1 MNLLQRL
8 RRRRSLDSL
17 APSWTTGPNTYF
29 GMSRPVNGLEKPT
42 PAEFL
47 AVAQRVLK
55 RNGAVAS
62 LMFIRQAV
70 FSEARLCFRQLHD
83 AGPGELMAGG
93 ELSILERP
101 WPGATMQ
108 DLMSRMIQDSDL
120 AGNSFFARRPNGTL
134 KRLRPDWVTIVTGS
148 ESEPDLYG
156 DAIDGE
162 LLGYIYSPRA
172 PGSEDGKV
180 LLPDEVCHFAP
191 IPDPEFQFR
200 GMSWITPLLG
210 EVEADSAATEHKRSF
225 FINGATP
232 RTVVSLDA
240 SVSPDLFD
248 RFIEKF
254 EAAHSGA
261 GSAYKTMYLGGGA
274 DAKSLS
280 MSLKDLDYKAVQAI
294 GESRLA
300 AAAGVPPVIV
310 GFSEGLAGSSL
321 NAGNYA
327 SSRRRFADITMR
339 PLWRRAAGV
348 LAHLVDVPDGAELW
362 WNDRDVA
369 FLREDLADIA
379 TIQGTKASTIRKL
392 TDAGFTAASVV
403 AAVEA
408 DDLSLLE
415 HSGLFSVQLLPPDKV
430 RPDAATAGPATPATP
445 PADTEPD
452 PGDDSEQGDDEQPEE
467 GQA

>member
-1 MNLLQRL
+1 MNLLTRM
-8 RRRRSLDSL
+8 RRRRSLDSPL
-17 APSWTTGPNTYF
+17 ALPDSFGYF
-29 GMSRPVNGLEKPT
+29 GMSRPVNGLEKPA

-47 AVAQRVLK
+47 AIAQRVLK
-55 RNGAVAS
+55 RNGAVAA

-70 FSEARLCFRQLHD
+70 FSEARLCFRQLHA
-83 AGPGELMAGG
+83 AGPGELSADGD
-93 ELSILERP
+93 LSILERP

-108 DLMSRMIQDSDL
+108 DLLSRMIQDADL
-120 AGNSFFARRPNGTL
+120 AGTSFVARRPNGTL

-148 ESEPDLYG
+148 EEEPDLYG
-156 DAIDGE
+156 DALDGE

-172 PGSEDGKV
+172 PGSEQGEV
-180 LLPDEVCHFAP
+180 LLPGEVACFAP

-200 GMSWITPLLG
+200 GLSWITPLLG
-210 EVEADSAATEHKRSF
+210 EVEADSAATEHKRNF
-225 FINGATP
+225 FHNGATP
-232 RTVVSLDA
+232 RVVVSLDA
-240 SVSPDLFD
+240 TVKPDMFD
-248 RFIEKF
+248 RFIAKF
-254 EAAHSGA
+254 EAAHGGT
-261 GSAYKTMYLGGGA
+261 GSAYRTMYLGGGA
-274 DAKSLS
+274 DAKMLS
-280 MSLKDLDYKAVQAI
+280 HSLKDLDYKAVQAI

-327 SSRRRFADITMR
+327 SSRRRFADVTMR
-339 PLWRRAAGV
+339 PLWRRAAGA
-348 LAHLVDVPDGAELW
+348 LSHLVDVPDGAELW

-379 TIQGTKASTIRKL
+379 NIQAKKASTIRQL

-415 HSGLFSVQLLPPDKV
+415 HSGLFSVQLLPPDKM
-430 RPDAATAGPATPATP
+430 RPDAAPAAAVDS
-445 PADTEPD
+445 PADDEPE
-452 PGDDSEQGDDEQPEE
+452 PDDSEQGDDEQPEE
-467 GQA
+467 GTE

>member
-1 MNLLQRL
+1 MNLLQRM
-8 RRRRSLDSL
+8 RRQRSLPDVLGLPASF
-17 APSWTTGPNTYF
+17 GYF
-29 GMSRPVNGLEKPT
+29 GMSRPVNGLEKPV

-47 AVAQRVLK
+47 AIAQNVLK
-55 RNGAVAS
+55 RNGAIAA

-83 AGPGELMAGG
+83 AGPGELSAAGD
-93 ELSILERP
+93 LSILERP

-108 DLMSRMIQDSDL
+108 DLLSRMIQDADL
-120 AGNSFFARRPNGTL
+120 AGNSFYARRPNGTL

-148 ESEPDLYG
+148 EEEPDLYG
-156 DAIDGE
+156 DALDGE
-162 LLGYIYSPRA
+162 LLGIIYSPRA
-172 PGSEDGKV
+172 PGSEDGEV
-180 LLPDEVCHFAP
+180 LLPGEFCHFAP

-210 EVEADSAATEHKRSF
+210 EIEADTAATQHKRSF
-225 FINGATP
+225 FRNGATP
-232 RTVVSLDA
+232 RVVVSLDA
-240 SVSPDLFD
+240 SVDPDMFD
-248 RFIEKF
+248 RFIAKM

-261 GSAYKTMYLGGGA
+261 ANAYRTMYLGGGA
-274 DAKSLS
+274 DAKMMSHS
-280 MSLKDLDYKAVQAI
+280 MKDLDYKAVQAI

-339 PLWRRAAGV
+339 PLWRRAAGA
-348 LAHLVDVPDGAELW
+348 LAHLVDVPEGAELW

-369 FLREDLADIA
+369 FLREDLGDIA
-379 TIQGTKASTIRKL
+379 EIQAKKASTIRQFM
-392 TDAGFTAASVV
+392 DAGFLADSVI

-408 DDLSLLE
+408 DDMGLLK
-415 HSGLFSVQLLPPDKV
+415 HSGLFSVQLMPPN
-430 RPDAATAGPATPATP
+430 PDQSQSNAAPA
-445 PADTEPD
+445 ADEEPD
-452 PGDDSEQGDDEQPEE
+452 RGGQGDEKPEE
-467 GQA
+467 GQE

>member
-1 MNLLQRL
+1 MNLLQRV
-8 RRRRSLDSL
+8 RRRRALDSL
-17 APSWTTGPNTYF
+17 GPSWSFGSNPYF
-29 GMSRPVNGLEKPT
+29 GMSRPVNGHEKPV

-47 AVAQRVLK
+47 ALAQNVLK

-70 FSEARLCFRQLHD
+70 FSEARFCFRQLYD
-83 AGPGELMAGG
+83 AGPGELSIVGD
-93 ELSILERP
+93 LSILERP
-101 WPGATMQ
+101 WAGATAQ
-108 DLMSRMIQDSDL
+108 DLLSRMIQDADL
-120 AGNSFFARRPNGTL
+120 AGNSFYARRPNGTL

-156 DAIDGE
+156 DALDGE

-172 PGSEDGKV
+172 PGSDDGEV
-180 LLPDEVCHFAP
+180 LLPSEVAHFAP
-191 IPDPEFQFR
+191 IPDPEFNFR

-210 EVEADSAATEHKRSF
+210 EIEADSAATQHKRSF
-225 FINGATP
+225 FRNGATP
-232 RTVVSLDA
+232 RVVVSLDA
-240 SVSPDLFD
+240 SVSPDNFE

-254 EAAHSGA
+254 EAAHGGVA
-261 GSAYKTMYLGGGA
+261 SAYKTMYLGGGA

-280 MSLKDLDYKAVQAI
+280 MSMKDLDYKAVQAI

-327 SSRRRFADITMR
+327 SSRRRFADVTMR
-339 PLWRRAAGV
+339 PLWRRAAGA
-348 LAHLVDVPDGAELW
+348 LAHLVDVPDGAELS
-362 WNDRDVA
+362 WNDREVA

-379 TIQGTKASTIRKL
+379 AIQATKATTIRKL

-408 DDLSLLE
+408 DDLSLLK
-415 HSGLFSVQLLPPDKV
+415 HSGLFSVQLLPPDKMQPEPTEAPPV
-430 RPDAATAGPATPATP
+430 DAA
-445 PADTEPD
+445 PD
-452 PGDDSEQGDDEQPEE
+452 PDENDQGDDEQPEE

>member
-1 MNLLQRL
+1 MNLLQRA
-8 RRRRSLDSL
+8 RRRRSLDL
-17 APSWTTGPNTYF
+17 QGPSWSIGPNTYF
-29 GMSRPVNGLEKPT
+29 GMSRPVNGQEKPT

-47 AVAQRVLK
+47 ALAQQVLK
-55 RNGAVAS
+55 RNTAVAS

-83 AGPGELMAGG
+83 AGPGELSIDGD
-93 ELSILERP
+93 LSILERP

-108 DLMSRMIQDSDL
+108 DLMARMIQDSDL

-148 ESEPDLYG
+148 EQEPDLYG

-162 LLGYIYSPRA
+162 LLGYLYSPRA
-172 PGSEDGKV
+172 PGSEDGEV
-180 LLPDEVCHFAP
+180 LLADEVAHFAP

-210 EVEADSAATEHKRSF
+210 EIEADSAATEHKRSF
-225 FINGATP
+225 FRNGASP
-232 RTVVSLDA
+232 RVVVSLDA
-240 SVSPDLFD
+240 SVTPEMFD

-254 EAAHSGA
+254 EAAHGGTA
-261 GSAYKTMYLGGGA
+261 SAYKTMYLGGGA
-274 DAKSLS
+274 DAKMLS
-280 MSLKDLDYKAVQAI
+280 HSLKDLDYKAVQAI

-339 PLWRRAAGV
+339 PLWRRAAGA

-362 WNDRDVA
+362 WNDRDIA

-379 TIQGTKASTIRKL
+379 QIQAKKASTMRQFM
-392 TDAGFTAASVV
+392 DAGFLADSVV

-408 DDLSLLE
+408 DDLGLLK
-415 HSGLFSVQLLPPDKV
+415 HSGLFSVQLIPPNQAQ
-430 RPDAATAGPATPATP
+430 PDTSDTP
-445 PADTEPD
+445 PAKAKPAIEPTGT
-452 PGDDSEQGDDEQPEE
+452 GDNEGDDEQPEE

>member
-8 RRRRSLDSL
+8 RARRNRADPFT
-17 APSWTTGPNTYF
+17 PSWTIGPNTYF
-29 GMSRPVNGLEKPT
+29 GMSRPVNGQEKPT

-47 AVAQRVLK
+47 ALAQNVLK
-55 RNGAVAS
+55 RNGALAS
-62 LMFIRQAV
+62 LMFVRQSV
-70 FSEARLCFRQLHD
+70 FSEARFCLRQLHH
-83 AGPGELMAGG
+83 AGPGELSTGG
-93 ELSILERP
+93 ELPLLERP
-101 WPGATMQ
+101 WPGATTQ
-108 DLMSRMIQDSDL
+108 DLLSRMLQDSDL

-148 ESEPDLYG
+148 QEEPDLYG
-156 DAIDGE
+156 DALDGE

-172 PGSEDGKV
+172 PGSGDGEL

-210 EVEADSAATEHKRSF
+210 EIEADSAATEHKRSF
-225 FINGATP
+225 FRNGATP
-232 RTVVSLDA
+232 RVVVSLDA
-240 SVSPDLFD
+240 SVDPDMFD

-254 EAAHSGA
+254 EASHAGA
-261 GSAYKTMYLGGGA
+261 ESAYRTMYLGGGA
-274 DAKSLS
+274 DAKTMS
-280 MSLKDLDYKAVQAI
+280 MSMKDLDYKAVQAI

-327 SSRRRFADITMR
+327 SSRRRFADATMR

-348 LAHLVDVPDGAELW
+348 LAHLVDVPEGTELW

-379 TIQGTKASTIRKL
+379 DIQAKKASTIRQL
-392 TDAGFTAASVV
+392 TDAGFEAASVV

-408 DDLSLLE
+408 DDLSLLK
-415 HSGLFSVQLLPPDKV
+415 HSGLFSVQLLPPDQMQ
-430 RPDAATAGPATPATP
+430 PEPAEQDP
-445 PADTEPD
+445 PA
-452 PGDDSEQGDDEQPEE
+452 GDDEQPEE
-467 GQA
+467 GTA

>member
-1 MNLLQRL
+1 VNLLTRL
-8 RRRRSLDSL
+8 RRRRSLADPLGLPDSF
-17 APSWTTGPNTYF
+17 GYF
-29 GMSRPVNGLEKPT
+29 GMSRPVNGLEKPA

-47 AVAQRVLK
+47 AITQGILK
-55 RNGAVAS
+55 RNGAIAA
-62 LMFIRQAV
+62 LLFIRQAV

-83 AGPGELMAGG
+83 AGPGELSAGG
-93 ELSILERP
+93 DLSILERP
-101 WPGATMQ
+101 WPGAAMQ
-108 DLMSRMIQDSDL
+108 DLMSRMIQDADL
-120 AGNSFFARRPNGTL
+120 AGTSFFARRPDGRL

-148 ESEPDLYG
+148 EEEPDLYG

-172 PGSEDGKV
+172 PGSEDGEV
-180 LLPDEVCHFAP
+180 LLPDEVACFAP

-210 EVEADSAATEHKRSF
+210 EIEADSAATTHKRSF
-225 FINGATP
+225 FRNGATP
-232 RTVVSLDA
+232 RVVVSLDA
-240 SVSPDLFD
+240 SVKPEMFD
-248 RFIEKF
+248 RFIEKM
-254 EAAHSGA
+254 EAAHAGA
-261 GSAYKTMYLGGGA
+261 SSAYRTMYLGGGA
-274 DAKSLS
+274 DAKAMT

-339 PLWRRAAGV
+339 PLWRRAAGA
-348 LAHLVDVPDGAELW
+348 LSHLVDVPEGAELW
-362 WNDRDVA
+362 WNDRDIA

-379 TIQGTKASTIRKL
+379 EIQARKASTIRQL
-392 TDAGFTAASVV
+392 TDAGFTADSVV

-408 DDLSLLE
+408 DDLSLLR
-415 HSGLFSVQLLPPDKV
+415 HSGLFSVQLLPPDKM
-430 RPDAATAGPATPATP
+430 RPEAASTPEAP
-445 PADTEPD
+445 PADDAEPD
-452 PGDDSEQGDDEQPEE
+452 ADDSHEGDDEQPEE

>member
-1 MNLLQRL
+1 MTVNLLQRI
-8 RRRRSLDSL
+8 RRRRERADPLN
-17 APSWTTGPNTYF
+17 PSWSIGANTYF
-29 GMSRPVNGLEKPT
+29 GMSRPVNGREKPT

-47 AVAQRVLK
+47 AVAQHVLK
-55 RNGAVAS
+55 RNGAVAA

-70 FSEARLCFRQLHD
+70 FSEARLCFRELHD
-83 AGPGELMAGG
+83 AGPGELSTGG
-93 ELSILERP
+93 DLGILQRP

-108 DLMSRMIQDSDL
+108 DLLSRMIQDSDL

-148 ESEPDLYG
+148 EEEPDLYG
-156 DAIDGE
+156 DALDGE

-172 PGSEDGKV
+172 PGSDDGAV

-200 GMSWITPLLG
+200 GMSWLTPLLG
-210 EVEADSAATEHKRSF
+210 EIEADSAATEHKRSF
-225 FINGATP
+225 FRNGATP
-232 RTVVSLDA
+232 RVVVSLDA
-240 SVSPDLFD
+240 SVDPDMFD

-254 EAAHSGA
+254 EAAHGGA
-261 GSAYKTMYLGGGA
+261 GQAYSTMYLGGGA

-280 MSLKDLDYKAVQAI
+280 MSMKDLDYKSVQAI

-327 SSRRRFADITMR
+327 SSRRRFADVTMR
-339 PLWRRAAGV
+339 PLWRRAAGA

-369 FLREDLADIA
+369 FLREDVADIA
-379 TIQGTKASTIRKL
+379 AIQAKKASTIRQL
-392 TDAGFTAASVV
+392 TDAGFTAASAV

-415 HSGLFSVQLLPPDKV
+415 HSGLFSVQLQPPGTTMKPASGEAPQALP
-430 RPDAATAGPATPATP
+430 AG
-445 PADTEPD
+445 EPD
-452 PGDDSEQGDDEQPEE
+452 PDEADPDDEQPEE
-467 GQA
+467 DQA